1 VRVALVSTPFVP
13 VPPKGYGGT
22 ELIVHELAKGL
33 TSAGHRVTLFATG
46 DSSGPDLRHFWREPV
61 WPPDPYA
68 ELLHAKYAASE
79 IASGRFDV
87 VHAHCA
93 AMLAFAS
100 DIGTPMVY
108 TIHHERLE
116 SFSRFYQK
124 APLVR
129 FVAISR
135 RQGEL
140 EEGLAS
146 DVVHHGLDP
155 DLHPPGKGDGGHALF
170 LGRLSWCKGP
180 DLAVEASR
188 RAGVPL
194 VVAGQH
200 HEDRAPPGWRE
211 EVLLPALA
219 SPGVRWVG
227 EANGSPKQRLLGGAR
242 ALLMPLRWEEPFGL
256 VMIEAMLSGT
266 PVVAFPL
273 GAAPEIVDEGVTGF
287 LVRDVDGMA
296 AALRWVDRL
305 DRRACRRRALARFSS
320 ARMVRDYL
328 TVYRRACEAP
338 IQPAAPEG
346 DVAWTRV
353 P

>member
-1 VRVALVSTPFVP
+1 MRVALVSTPFVS

-22 ELIVHELAKGL
+22 ELIVQELVKGL
-33 TSAGHRVTLFATG
+33 TGAGHSVTLFATG
-46 DSSGPDLRHFWREPV
+46 DSSGPDLRYFWQEAV

-68 ELLHAKYAASE
+68 EMLHARFAASE
-79 IASGRFDV
+79 IAAGRFDL
-87 VHAHCA
+87 VHAHCP
-93 AMLAFAS
+93 AMLAFAG

-108 TIHHERLE
+108 TIHHERLA
-116 SFSRFYQK
+116 SFSRFYQRV
-124 APLVR
+124 PLVR
-129 FVAISR
+129 FIAISR
-135 RQGEL
+135 RQSEL
-140 EEGLAS
+140 EEGLAC

-155 DLHPPGKGDGGHALF
+155 DLFPLGQGDGGHALF

-180 DLAVEASR
+180 DLAIEAAR

-194 VVAGQH
+194 VVAGKH

-211 EVLLPALA
+211 EVLLPGLA

-227 EANGSPKQRLLGGAR
+227 EAHGIAKQRLLGGAR

-273 GAAPEIVDEGVTGF
+273 GAAPEIVDEGKTGF
-287 LVRDVDGMA
+287 LVRDLDGMA
-296 AALRWVDRL
+296 TALRWVDRI

-320 ARMVRDYL
+320 GRMVRDYL
-328 TVYRRACEAP
+328 AVYRKAREAWV
-338 IQPAAPEG
+338 QPVPPES
-346 DVAWTRV
+346 DVAWTPV